1 MNRIRLALHRLFRRS
16 AVTSDMPIYTR
27 RLPDGMA
34 LDLEAYFDY
43 VITTIADD
51 PEARALFN
59 EVAQDREL
67 CREHDGWEP
76 EALRME
82 ELATFVGY
90 EVMVRGK
97 SLKRLGDRLLAAHK
111 ADRPASKPEASTVV
125 QLPGQREAG
134 AA

>member
-1 MNRIRLALHRLFRRS
+1 MNRIRLALHRLFRRP
-16 AVTSDMPIYTR
+16 AITSDMPIYTR
-27 RLPDGMA
+27 RLPDGVA
-34 LDLEAYFDY
+34 LDLEAYLDY

-51 PEARALFN
+51 PEARALFD
-59 EVAQDREL
+59 EVVEDRKL

-82 ELATFVGY
+82 DLATFVGY

-97 SLKRLGDRLLAAHK
+97 SLKRLGGRLLAAFK
-111 ADRPASKPEASTVV
+111 ADAPAPKTAAVVAIPAQRKGEA
-125 QLPGQREAG
+125 